1 MDQVK
6 IRASV
11 SAHGLRKNQEVTVA
25 ATATIEGAILSGVFE
40 ELERIPDELEADLI
54 EAITTPVD
62 LPPDEPKARNRP
74 RG

>member
-40 ELERIPDELEADLI
+40 ELERIPDELI

-62 LPPDEPKARNRP
+62 LPPDEPKARTRP